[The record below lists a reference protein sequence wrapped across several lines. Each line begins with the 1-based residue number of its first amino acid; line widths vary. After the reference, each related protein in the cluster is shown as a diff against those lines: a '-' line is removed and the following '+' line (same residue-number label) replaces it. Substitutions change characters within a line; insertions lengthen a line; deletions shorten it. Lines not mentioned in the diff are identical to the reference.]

1 MTKKLLLFIALLCA
15 FAQGVKAQITNP
27 FAYGDFSPVSDLGKT
42 LSIISSM
49 LGIGIIALPSGIIT
63 AGYMQELNRRLKE
76 EEEAEKEKDVS

>member
-1 MTKKLLLFIALLCA
+1 V
-15 FAQGVKAQITNP
+15 G
-27 FAYGDFSPVSDLGKT
+27 YGDFSPVSDLGKT